1 MVRGRLGGSGQ
12 AQTYVAGPL
21 AEPMNLQF
29 LGGANE
35 VGSLGL
41 VLRDQGRTLLF
52 DYGMTPSDPPAY
64 PRPAPTNVDLAFLSH
79 AHLDHSGMTPLLS
92 RLPRARLIA
101 TPVTIAVA
109 DLLTKDALKVARLE
123 GYLAP
128 YTPADIRELHARFTA
143 VDRHSTFR
151 HRGIEVEFAPAG
163 HIPGASMVLYRG
175 EKDLV
180 FTGDLQ
186 TLPTHL
192 VGGADPVECDV
203 LVMESTYSG
212 RDHPDRKET
221 ERKFR
226 DKIAETIERGGT
238 VIVPAFAVGRA
249 QEVLMAL
256 AGSGFETYL
265 DGMARSVNEIYTAAP
280 EYLADARR
288 FRRAMEG
295 IHVVEHPGD
304 RARALRE
311 AEVIVTTGGMLDGGP
326 VLYYIGELYRDP
338 KSAIY
343 LTGFQVEG
351 SNGRRL
357 MDTGELVIDDAVV
370 RPTCEIQKFDF
381 SAHAG
386 HSDLVRF
393 AKESRADTVILMHGD
408 HREALREAL
417 EGFTRVILPEN
428 GKAFDV

>member
-1 MVRGRLGGSGQ
+1 VGRPF
-12 AQTYVAGPL
+12 GP
-21 AEPMNLQF
+21 PMDLQF
-29 LGGANE
+29 LGGASE

-41 VLRDQGRTLLF
+41 VVRDQGRTLLF
-52 DYGMTPSDPPAY
+52 DYGLTPTDPPTY

-92 RLPRARLIA
+92 RLPKARLIA

-128 YTPADIRELHARFTA
+128 YTPTDIHSLHARFTA
-143 VDRHSTFR
+143 VGRHDTFR
-151 HRGIEVEFAPAG
+151 HRGIEVEFTPAG

-175 EKDLV
+175 EKDIL

-186 TLPTHL
+186 TIPTHL
-192 VGGADPVECDV
+192 VGGAEPLECDV

-212 RDHPDRKET
+212 REHPDRRET

-226 DKIAETIERGGT
+226 DKIEATIERGGKA
-238 VIVPAFAVGRA
+238 IVPAFAVGRA
-249 QEVLMAL
+249 QEVLMTL
-256 AGSGFETYL
+256 ASTGFEVYL
-265 DGMARSVNEIYTAAP
+265 DGMARSVNEIYEAAP

-288 FRRAMEG
+288 FRRALEG
-295 IHVVEHPGD
+295 VHVVEHPGD
-304 RARALRE
+304 RRKALRE
-311 AEVIVTTGGMLDGGP
+311 GEVIVTTGGMLDGGP
-326 VLYYIGELYRDP
+326 VLYYIGELYRDAN
-338 KSAIY
+338 SSIY

-351 SNGRRL
+351 SNGRQL
-357 MDTGELVIDDAVV
+357 LDHGTLTIDDTVIH
-370 RPTCEIQKFDF
+370 PSCEVEKFDF

-386 HSDLVRF
+386 HSDLVRV

-408 HREALREAL
+408 QRDALRVAL
-417 EGFTRVILPEN
+417 EPTCHVVLPEN
-428 GKAFDV
+428 GKSFAV

>member
-1 MVRGRLGGSGQ
+1 M
-12 AQTYVAGPL
+12 
-21 AEPMNLQF
+21 EFQF

-128 YTPADIRELHARFTA
+128 YTPSDIHALHARFTA
-143 VDRHSTFR
+143 VDRHGTFR
-151 HRGIEVEFAPAG
+151 HRGIEVEFTPAG

-175 EKDLV
+175 EKDVL

-192 VGGADPVECDV
+192 VGGAEPVETDI
-203 LVMESTYSG
+203 LVMESTYAG
-212 RDHPDRKET
+212 REHPDRKET
-221 ERKFR
+221 ERRFR
-226 DKIAETIERGGT
+226 DKVAETIERGGKA
-238 VIVPAFAVGRA
+238 IIPAFAVGRA
-249 QEVLMAL
+249 QEVLMSL
-256 AGSGFETYL
+256 AASGYETYL
-265 DGMARSVNEIYTAAP
+265 DGMARQVNEIYDAAP

-295 IHVVEHPGD
+295 VHIVEHPGD
-304 RARALRE
+304 RKKALRE
-311 AEVIVTTGGMLDGGP
+311 GEVIVTTGGMLDGGP
-326 VLYYIGELYRDP
+326 VLYYIGELYQDA
-338 KSAIY
+338 KSSIY

-357 MDTGELVIDDAVV
+357 LDEGTLVVDETVIH
-370 RPTCEIQKFDF
+370 PSCEVIKFDF

-386 HSDLVRF
+386 HSDLVRI
-393 AKESRADTVILMHGD
+393 AKESRAETVILMHGD
-408 HREALREAL
+408 HREALRDAL
-417 EGFTRVILPEN
+417 EGFCQVVLPEN
-428 GKAFDV
+428 AKSFTL